1 MQGEPGR
8 EQRCVGVTGAQLKC
22 FVQHLEGE
30 CEKWEGGSLEK
41 VYPLKHWNLLC
52 AWSLCWQRVLWWFQQ
67 YECFFLTFLFPLAA
81 LVMVLNSTSVSWSA
95 RIQIFLTFCKL
106 VAILIIIVPGVIQL
120 IKGMKWKV
128 NASKVLLSLPSP
140 VFLHLPLPNNAYSS
154 KIS

>member
-1 MQGEPGR
+1 MRRWMGQKEGLGSSISRGSWKGNVRGGR
-8 EQRCVGVTGAQLKC
+8 AA
-22 FVQHLEGE
+22 EGE
-30 CEKWEGGSLEK
+30 GYQGVFPSVHL
-41 VYPLKHWNLLC
+41 NLL
-52 AWSLCWQRVLWWFQQ
+52 SVQPLRVLWFQWHE
-67 YECFFLTFLFPLAA
+67 YFFLTFLFPLAA

-128 NASKVLLSLPSP
+128 NAFKVLLSLRSP
-140 VFLHLPLPNNAYSS
+140 VSPHLPPPNNAYSS